1 MLLDNERAKL
11 AEYEKEYQ
19 LVLSEWK
26 SNLSARKAVSFN
38 LFLLSYYIFTLK

>member
-19 LVLSEWK
+19 QVLSEWK
-26 SNLSARKAVSFN
+26 SNLSSRKAVSFLIFN
-38 LFLLSYYIFTLK
+38 FYLFF